1 MAGGFRLEELIGMAE
16 VIVVVGSVGLL
27 AAGSV
32 AWCTMWRR
40 RAADLQRVPAT
51 ARPTRALRPAAE
63 RPGGTA

>member
-1 MAGGFRLEELIGMAE
+1 MAE

-40 RAADLQRVPAT
+40 RAAALQRVPAT
-51 ARPTRALRPAAE
+51 ARPTRAVRPAAE